1 MAQGTEG
8 KGQEGAG
15 SSIDNTVD
23 AVKALA
29 AFNARADLSDPDQLL
44 LFLKSWWSRTY
55 NRPLKDPLLLSYT
68 AEELLY
74 EFFDRIERV
83 KAQEEQVNKANDKIE
98 EDKEKAALD
107 WAEQEEKKELESEM
121 REGAQNPKMTQDP
134 TKDPANVAW
143 MEEQLQK
150 AKAVF
155 GESFGE
161 DINEDFSE

>member
-1 MAQGTEG
+1 MEAEAKG
-8 KGQEGAG
+8 KGQEGAR
-15 SSIDNTVD
+15 SSVDNTID
-23 AVKALA
+23 AVKAIA
-29 AFNARADLSDPDQLL
+29 AFNARADLNDPEQLL
-44 LFLKSWWSRTY
+44 LFLRSWWSRTY

-68 AEELLY
+68 PEELIY
-74 EFFDRIERV
+74 EFFDRIERI

-107 WAEQEEKKELESEM
+107 WAEQEEKRELEAEM
-121 REGAQNPKMTQDP
+121 RKGAKDPKMTEDP